1 MPVYIRYMRKIF
13 TCIALLLCVLLVQ
26 AGQSNGLIEYKLD
39 NGLTVMLWED
49 HDQPDVQ
56 GWTVT
61 RAGSI
66 DEPETATGLAHYLE
80 HMLFKGT
87 DRIGTL
93 DWEKER
99 PLYEHVI
106 ALYDTLAMTE
116 DPKSREIIQTRI
128 NKVSREEAFYSATDE
143 FPNLIQSIGGEGLNA
158 FTSYDETCFM
168 NSFPGYQLE
177 RWLTLYSDRLI
188 HPVFRSFQAELEN
201 VFEEYNM
208 YLDDNSTHVQNFVNG
223 YLYAGHAYARDIIGY
238 PEDLKNPKL
247 RRLIEFYDTWYV
259 PNNMALILV
268 GNFNAEAARP
278 LIEKTFGRLPAK
290 PLPER
295 KVYPQTDFSQDERF
309 AAKLGYMPM
318 VEIGYKGV
326 PAGDKDEL
334 LLDFVT
340 SLLSNSMQVG
350 VLDKLVLDSKVMY
363 VWASNDS
370 RRDQGRIELVAVPY
384 MDAATQQY
392 NLLPEAE
399 ALVMEEVEKLIKG
412 DIDTALV
419 AAVRENFYQQFDRTM
434 EYPQMKVRLLE
445 HSFVYQQPV
454 EELLQQK
461 EQVAAITLGD
471 IRRVAKQYFA
481 APRKTFEI
489 EEGNPKKDKLPKPK
503 ILPLTPPKG
512 ESDYYAHF
520 DTIPTGHLVPKFID
534 FSDID
539 QDNFYEGVHVYCT
552 PNKQNHIFSLRLKYG
567 VGTYEIPMLE
577 YATAMMNISGV
588 KGNPGMTSAEFRA
601 RLAQLG
607 AKCTYSVTDNY
618 FLVDIEGYEQNLQ
631 EIVSLVNLHLLFPN
645 FSSEND
651 ILLNNI
657 KGQEYSMRQ
666 MEQKNTDMVADAAM
680 EYMRYGENSAYIR
693 RPTLQDVLELT
704 DTQLE
709 SELHR
714 ALDYEL
720 EIHYVGAL
728 PAMEVKNILY
738 GRLPMAE
745 YARPTNSPIDRSQK
759 SVDNDVVYFLP
770 DATMQQAKVYFLID
784 GEPYSVNDAV
794 RYMAFNEYFGG
805 GFSGLVMNE
814 IREKRSMAYTAY
826 GYFECPPIQGRATR
840 FVGYVGTQSDKVA
853 DAIDVYMSLLDSMPE
868 YPATIE
874 NIRTMLRQSVLSNK
888 PTFRKKSERLTS
900 LMRLGYAIDPATLQV
915 RQIQRLRFD
924 DIDVFYRSH
933 VQGKP
938 VAILIVGDPKL
949 IDQKQIKAHY
959 GKITKLSKNK
969 LFSY

>member
-1 MPVYIRYMRKIF
+1 MTRFF
-13 TCIALLLCVLLVQ
+13 TCIALLLCVLSLPAQ
-26 AGQSNGLIEYKLD
+26 QNNGLVEYKLD

-49 HDQPDVQ
+49 HDQSDVQ
-56 GWTVT
+56 GWTVV

-93 DWEKER
+93 DWKKER

-106 ALYDTLAMTE
+106 ALYDTLAMT
-116 DPKSREIIQTRI
+116 DDAKAREAIQTRI
-128 NKVSREEAFYSATDE
+128 NQVSCEEALYSATDE

-158 FTSYDETCFM
+158 FTTYDETCFM

-188 HPVFRSFQAELEN
+188 NPVFRSFQAELEN

-223 YLYAGHAYARDIIGY
+223 HLYEGHAYARDIIGY

-247 RRLIEFYDTWYV
+247 RQLIDFYNTWYV

-268 GNFNAEAARP
+268 GDFDVETAKP
-278 LIEKTFGRLPAK
+278 LIEKTFGRLQAK
-290 PLPER
+290 PLPAR
-295 KVYPQTDFSQDERF
+295 CIYSNTDFSKDERF
-309 AAKLGYMPM
+309 SAKLGYMPM
-318 VEIGYKGV
+318 LEIGYKGV

-334 LLDFVT
+334 LLDFVAA
-340 SLLSNSMQVG
+340 LLSNSMQVG
-350 VLDKLVLDSKVMY
+350 LLDKLVLDSKVMY
-363 VWASNDS
+363 AWASNDA
-370 RRDQGRIELVAVPY
+370 RRDQGRIGLVAVPY
-384 MDAATQQY
+384 LDAETQQY
-392 NLLPEAE
+392 HSLPEVEDYIMAE
-399 ALVMEEVEKLIKG
+399 IKKLIAG
-412 DIDTALV
+412 NIDTTLV
-419 AAVRENFYQQFDRTM
+419 EAVRENFYQQFDRTM

-454 EELLQQK
+454 EQLLQQK
-461 EQVAAITLGD
+461 KQVAAITLSD
-471 IRRVAKQYFA
+471 IRRVAKQYLS

-489 EEGNPKKDKLPKPK
+489 EEGNPKKNKLPKPE
-503 ILPLTPPKG
+503 ILPLAPPKG
-512 ESDYYAHF
+512 ESDYCVHF
-520 DTIPTGHLVPKFID
+520 DTIPAGHLVPKFIN
-534 FSDID
+534 FNDID

-552 PNKQNHIFSLRLKYG
+552 PNTQNHIFSLRLKYG
-567 VGTYEIPMLE
+567 VGTYEIPLLE
-577 YATAMMNISGV
+577 YVTALMNISGV

-607 AKCTYSVTDNY
+607 AKCTYSVTDDY
-618 FLVDIEGYEQNLQ
+618 FIVDIEGNEDNLQ

-645 FSSEND
+645 FNSEND
-651 ILLNNI
+651 LLLNNI

-693 RPTLQDVLELT
+693 RPALQDVLELT
-704 DTQLE
+704 ASQLE

-720 EIHYVGAL
+720 EIHYAGAL
-728 PAMEVKNILY
+728 PAMNVKSILY

-745 YARPTNSPIDRSQK
+745 YARPSTSPVERPIMP
-759 SVDNDVVYFLP
+759 VDKDVIYFLP
-770 DATMQQAKVYFLID
+770 DASMQQAKIYFLID
-784 GEPYSVNDAV
+784 GEPYSINEAV
-794 RYMAFNEYFGG
+794 HYMAFNEYFGG

-826 GYFECPPIQGRATR
+826 GYFERPEVQGRTTR

-853 DAIDVYMSLLDSMPE
+853 DAIDVSMSLLDSMPE

-874 NIRTMLRQSVLSNK
+874 NIRTMLRQSVLSHK

-900 LMRLGYAIDPATLQV
+900 LMRLGYAIDPATLEV
-915 RQIQRLRFD
+915 RQIQRLKFD
-924 DIDVFYRSH
+924 DIDTFWRTH
-933 VQGKP
+933 IQGKP

-949 IDQKQIKAHY
+949 IDQKQIKAHH